1 MNADMFE
8 EVGKRY
14 NDQVEY
20 NLKTMPG
27 QKIYGKKRRLAV
39 SASPSKS
46 DKTKVE
52 TTTPPPPITQVFSA
66 KSAWSDFK
74 VTIVNYHT
82 HYQIRGE
89 STAPA
94 EKWILKK
101 EDPDK
106 TEVAAGGLN
115 DQYNFMGDVPGE
127 FPTGLS
133 LTIVVIKDGQQ
144 YPCLVEL
151 HK

>member
-20 NLKTMPG
+20 HLKNMPG
-27 QKIYGKKRRLAV
+27 QRV
-39 SASPSKS
+39 SAKKKPVFISNKP
-46 DKTKVE
+46 E

-66 KSAWSDFK
+66 KSAWSDLK
-74 VTIVNYHT
+74 VTIINYHT

-115 DQYNFMGDVPGE
+115 DQYSFVGDVPGE

-133 LTIVVIKDGQQ
+133 LTIVVISDGQQ